1 MAEINVTPLVDVMLV
16 LLIIFIITAP
26 MLVQGLKVNLPKQ
39 DAPAITSK
47 SDEPVILTLTS
58 DQIILL
64 GDEPVHLKLL
74 ADRLGAVLAG
84 SPRPVYLKADES
96 LPYGFV
102 IRVLAV
108 LDQVGVE
115 QVGMVTQPE
124 GGVKDFVDPVTQI
137 LVERERSRPRLMPWV
152 VLAVLLHAG
161 AAAATY
167 VVGKRSA
174 GRPIQLPSVS
184 VKVVRQEAPSR
195 RPPSRDTQRPST
207 SGSPAHETARHR
219 RSETVAVA
227 TSPPKPAS
235 RRPRRATDAMRSAE
249 SRGHAGTDATTFAIM
264 PAGGGGQGCRWG
276 RAPSEAVLR
285 ASH

>member
-1 MAEINVTPLVDVMLV
+1 MAGKVTEDLDQMAEINVTPLVDVMLV

-74 ADRLGAVLAG
+74 PDRLGALLAG
-84 SPRPVYLKADES
+84 SPRPVYLKADET

-102 IRVLAV
+102 IKVLAV

-124 GGVKDFVDPVTQI
+124 G
-137 LVERERSRPRLMPWV
+137 
-152 VLAVLLHAG
+152 A
-161 AAAATY
+161 
-167 VVGKRSA
+167 
-174 GRPIQLPSVS
+174 
-184 VKVVRQEAPSR
+184 
-195 RPPSRDTQRPST
+195 
-207 SGSPAHETARHR
+207 
-219 RSETVAVA
+219 
-227 TSPPKPAS
+227 
-235 RRPRRATDAMRSAE
+235 
-249 SRGHAGTDATTFAIM
+249 
-264 PAGGGGQGCRWG
+264 
-276 RAPSEAVLR
+276 
-285 ASH
+285 